1 MTKMDD
7 TKLQVVV
14 KSRMEDALNYY
25 DSELSGFRI
34 DVQDY
39 YNSEEFGNEIDGKS
53 KVVTSDVQEV
63 IEMVM
68 PSVMRIFTSSKDY
81 VRFVPRQQEDV
92 TASEQATQYCNYIVD
107 QNNGFSLFHNWFK
120 SALLFKLGVVK
131 FYWDES
137 EEVNEESYDG
147 LTLDELTIM
156 ASDSNI
162 EIIEQDSR
170 PINVEAPREYDT
182 PSNDAEND
190 NVQPVPLLYDIK
202 IKRKKTS
209 GQIKIINIPEEEFL
223 IQRHTKSLDDAD
235 FVAHRSEMT
244 VGDLVAM
251 GYDFDEII
259 EHASSGDELD
269 QGQEKQNRFDNVD
282 SGATENDVLDPSQ
295 KKVMYS
301 EIYMKCD
308 YDGDNI
314 PELRRICAIGQGHHI
329 LKNETFD
336 HIPFAVCSPILMP
349 HRMVGVSLAEQVMDL
364 QLIKSTVL
372 RQILDNLYLSNNTR
386 LVAVDGQVNLDDII
400 SNNPG
405 GIIRAKQAGAVQP
418 LTTPLIA
425 NQSFPLLDYLDQ
437 IKESRTGLNK
447 ASMGLDADAL
457 QSTTASAVNQI
468 VSASQGKIELI
479 ARVFAETGVKQLFKG
494 ILHLITKHATQPQI
508 VRLNNNFVPMDVRQW
523 KNSYDMEVNVG
534 LGTGQTNEKL
544 QVLDRVA
551 KTQEQIL
558 LSLGMQNPLTNLSQY
573 RETIAKMLELSGF
586 KNVNDFFLDPKQ
598 QPPMQPQ
605 PSEAEQEVQADMMK
619 AKAEIE
625 LKQKKLESDI
635 QLAREKLMADI
646 ELKRQELNAELQLR
660 GQAQVLGN
668 KEVSQN
674 L

>member
-1 MTKMDD
+1 MPKMTDEQ
-7 TKLQVVV
+7 LQTIV
-14 KSRMEDALNYY
+14 KNRMEDALNYY
-25 DSELSGFRI
+25 DTELSGFRI
-34 DVQDY
+34 EVQDY
-39 YNSEEFGNEIDGKS
+39 YNSEEFGNEQSGKS

-68 PSVMRIFTSSKDY
+68 PSVMRIFTSSKEY

-92 TASEQATQYCNYIVD
+92 TASIQATQYCNYIVD
-107 QNNGFSLFHNWFK
+107 QNDGFTLFHNWFK
-120 SALLFKLGVVK
+120 SALLFKLGVLK

-137 EEVNEESYDG
+137 EDVTEESYNG

-156 ASDSNI
+156 ASDDNI

-170 PINVEAPREYDT
+170 PINEDIEEQTDEMGNVIPIPMIYD
-182 PSNDAEND
+182 
-190 NVQPVPLLYDIK
+190 VK
-202 IKRKKTS
+202 IKKKTTS

-223 IQRHTKSLDDAD
+223 IQRHTKNLADAD
-235 FVAHRSEMT
+235 FVAHRREMS
-244 VGDLVAM
+244 VGDLVSM
-251 GYDFDEII
+251 GYDFDEVMQY
-259 EHASSGDELD
+259 AGSGEELD
-269 QGQEKQNRFDNVD
+269 QEEEKRNRFEDID
-282 SGATENDVLDPSQ
+282 SGSPEYNPTDESQ
-295 KKVMYS
+295 RKVMYT
-301 EIYMKCD
+301 EAYIRVDVDDDK
-308 YDGDNI
+308 I
-314 PELRRICAIGQGHHI
+314 PELRRVCTIGQGYHI
-329 LKNETFD
+329 LMNEPFD

-349 HRMVGVSLAEQVMDL
+349 HRMIGVSLAEQVMDL

-400 SNNPG
+400 NNNPG
-405 GIIRAKQAGAVQP
+405 GIIRAKQPGAVQP

-447 ASMGLDADAL
+447 ASMGLEPDAL

-494 ILHLITKHATQPQI
+494 ILHLVTKHATQPQI

-534 LGTGQTNEKL
+534 LGTGQINEKL

-558 LSLGMQNPLTNLSQY
+558 LTMGMQNPLTNLSQY
-573 RETIAKMLELSGF
+573 RETIGKMLELSGF
-586 KNVNDFFLDPKQ
+586 KDVDSFFLDPRQ

-605 PSEAEQEVQADMMK
+605 PSEAEQSVQADMMK

>member
-1 MTKMDD
+1 MTDEQ
-7 TKLQVVV
+7 LQTIV
-14 KSRMEDALNYY
+14 KNRMEDALNYY
-25 DSELSGFRI
+25 DTELSGFRI
-34 DVQDY
+34 EVQDY
-39 YNSEEFGNEIDGKS
+39 YNSEEFGNEQSGKS

-68 PSVMRIFTSSKDY
+68 PSVMRIFTSSKEY

-92 TASEQATQYCNYIVD
+92 TASIQATQYCNYIVD
-107 QNNGFSLFHNWFK
+107 QNDGFTLFHNWFK
-120 SALLFKLGVVK
+120 SALLFKLGVLK

-137 EEVNEESYDG
+137 EDVTEESYNG

-156 ASDSNI
+156 ASDDNI

-170 PINVEAPREYDT
+170 PINEDIEEQTDEMGNVIPIPMIYD
-182 PSNDAEND
+182 
-190 NVQPVPLLYDIK
+190 VK
-202 IKRKKTS
+202 IKKKTTS

-223 IQRHTKSLDDAD
+223 IQRHTKNLADAD
-235 FVAHRSEMT
+235 FVAHRREMS
-244 VGDLVAM
+244 VGDLVSM
-251 GYDFDEII
+251 GYDFDEVMQY
-259 EHASSGDELD
+259 AGSGEELD
-269 QGQEKQNRFDNVD
+269 QEEEKRNRFEDID
-282 SGATENDVLDPSQ
+282 SGSPEYNPTDESQ
-295 KKVMYS
+295 RKVMYT
-301 EIYMKCD
+301 EAYIRVDVDDDK
-308 YDGDNI
+308 I
-314 PELRRICAIGQGHHI
+314 PELRRVCTIGQGYHI
-329 LKNETFD
+329 LMNEPFD

-349 HRMVGVSLAEQVMDL
+349 HRMIGVSLAEQVMDL

-400 SNNPG
+400 NNNPG
-405 GIIRAKQAGAVQP
+405 GIIRAKQPGAVQP

-447 ASMGLDADAL
+447 ASMGLEPDAL

-494 ILHLITKHATQPQI
+494 ILHLVTKHATQPQI

-534 LGTGQTNEKL
+534 LGTGQINEKL

-558 LSLGMQNPLTNLSQY
+558 LTMGMQNPLTNLSQY
-573 RETIAKMLELSGF
+573 RETIGKMLELSGF
-586 KNVNDFFLDPKQ
+586 KDVDSFFLDPRQ

-605 PSEAEQEVQADMMK
+605 PSEAEQSVQADMMK

>member
-1 MTKMDD
+1 MPKMTDEQ
-7 TKLQVVV
+7 LQTIV
-14 KSRMEDALNYY
+14 KNRMEDALNYY
-25 DSELSGFRI
+25 DTELSGFRI
-34 DVQDY
+34 EVQDY
-39 YNSEEFGNEIDGKS
+39 YNSEEFGNEQSGKS

-68 PSVMRIFTSSKDY
+68 PSVMRIFTSSKEY

-92 TASEQATQYCNYIVD
+92 TASIQATQYCNYIVD
-107 QNNGFSLFHNWFK
+107 QNDGFTLFHNWFK
-120 SALLFKLGVVK
+120 SALLFKLGVLK

-137 EEVNEESYDG
+137 EDVTEESYNG
-147 LTLDELTIM
+147 LTLDELTILS
-156 ASDSNI
+156 SDANI

-170 PINVEAPREYDT
+170 PINEDIEEQTDEMGNVIPIPMIYD
-182 PSNDAEND
+182 
-190 NVQPVPLLYDIK
+190 VK
-202 IKRKKTS
+202 IKKKTTS

-223 IQRHTKSLDDAD
+223 IQRHTKNLADAD
-235 FVAHRSEMT
+235 FVAHRREMS
-244 VGDLVAM
+244 VGELVAM
-251 GYDFDEII
+251 GYDFDEVMQY
-259 EHASSGDELD
+259 AGSGEELD
-269 QGQEKQNRFDNVD
+269 QEEEKRNRFEDID
-282 SGATENDVLDPSQ
+282 SGSPEYNPTDESQ
-295 KKVMYS
+295 RKVMYT
-301 EIYMKCD
+301 EAYIRVDVDDDK
-308 YDGDNI
+308 I
-314 PELRRICAIGQGHHI
+314 PELRRVCAIGQGYHI
-329 LKNETFD
+329 LMNEPFD

-349 HRMVGVSLAEQVMDL
+349 HRMIGVSLAEQVMDL

-400 SNNPG
+400 NNNPG
-405 GIIRAKQAGAVQP
+405 GIIRAKQPGAVQP

-447 ASMGLDADAL
+447 ASMGLEPDAL

-494 ILHLITKHATQPQI
+494 ILHLVTKHATQPQI

-558 LSLGMQNPLTNLSQY
+558 LTMGMQNPLTNLSQY
-573 RETIAKMLELSGF
+573 RETIGKMLELSGF
-586 KNVNDFFLDPKQ
+586 KDVDSFFLDPRQ

-605 PSEAEQEVQADMMK
+605 PSEAEQSVQADMMK

>member
-1 MTKMDD
+1 MPKMDD
-7 TKLQVVV
+7 GQLQAIV
-14 KSRMEDALNYY
+14 KNQMEDALNYY
-25 DSELSGFRI
+25 DSELSSFRI

-39 YNSEEFGNEIDGKS
+39 YNSAEFGNEQSGKS
-53 KVVTSDVQEV
+53 RVVTSDVQEV

-68 PSVMRIFTSSKDY
+68 PSVMRIFTSSKEY

-92 TASEQATQYCNYIVD
+92 TASVQATQYCNYIVD
-107 QNNGFSLFHNWFK
+107 QNDGFTLFHNWFK
-120 SALLFKLGVVK
+120 SALLFKLGVLK

-137 EEVNEESYDG
+137 EDVTEESYDG

-156 ASDSNI
+156 TSDDNI

-170 PINVEAPREYDT
+170 PINENAEEQTDEMGNVIPIPMVYD
-182 PSNDAEND
+182 
-190 NVQPVPLLYDIK
+190 VK
-202 IKRKKTS
+202 IKKKTTS
-209 GQIKIINIPEEEFL
+209 GKIKIINIPEEEFL
-223 IQRHTKSLDDAD
+223 IQRHTKNLTDAD
-235 FVAHRSEMT
+235 FVAHRREMS
-244 VGDLVAM
+244 VGELVAM
-251 GYDFDEII
+251 GLDYDEVIQY
-259 EHASSGDELD
+259 AGSGEELD
-269 QGQEKQNRFDNVD
+269 QQEEKLNRFEDVD
-282 SGATENDVLDPSQ
+282 SGSPEHNSIDQSQ
-295 KKVMYS
+295 RKVMYT
-301 EIYMKCD
+301 ETYIKVD

-314 PELRRICAIGQGHHI
+314 PELRRICTIGQSYYI
-329 LKNETFD
+329 VKNEAFD

-349 HRMVGVSLAEQVMDL
+349 HRMIGVSLAEQVMDL

-386 LVAVDGQVNLDDII
+386 LVVQDGQVNLDDII
-400 SNNPG
+400 NNNPG
-405 GIIRAKQAGAVQP
+405 GIIRSKQIGAVQP

-494 ILHLITKHATQPQI
+494 ILHLVTKHATQPQI

-558 LSLGMQNPLTNLSQY
+558 LTMGLENPLTNLSQY
-573 RETIAKMLELSGF
+573 RETIGKMLELSGF
-586 KNVNDFFLDPKQ
+586 KDVDSFFLDPRQ

-605 PSEAEQEVQADMMK
+605 PSEAEQSVQADMMK

>member
-1 MTKMDD
+1 MTDEQ
-7 TKLQVVV
+7 LQTIV
-14 KSRMEDALNYY
+14 KNRMEDALNYY
-25 DSELSGFRI
+25 DTELSGFRI
-34 DVQDY
+34 EVQDY
-39 YNSEEFGNEIDGKS
+39 YNSEEFGNEQSGKS

-68 PSVMRIFTSSKDY
+68 PSVMRIFTSSKEY

-92 TASEQATQYCNYIVD
+92 TASIQATQYCNYIVD
-107 QNNGFSLFHNWFK
+107 QNDGFTLFHNWFK
-120 SALLFKLGVVK
+120 SALLFKLGVLK

-137 EEVNEESYDG
+137 EDVTEESYNG

-156 ASDSNI
+156 ASDDNI

-170 PINVEAPREYDT
+170 PINEDIEEQTDEMGNVIPIPMIYD
-182 PSNDAEND
+182 
-190 NVQPVPLLYDIK
+190 VK
-202 IKRKKTS
+202 IKKKTTS

-223 IQRHTKSLDDAD
+223 IQRHTKNLADAD
-235 FVAHRSEMT
+235 FVAHRREMS
-244 VGDLVAM
+244 VGDLVSM
-251 GYDFDEII
+251 GYDFDEVMQY
-259 EHASSGDELD
+259 AGSGEELD
-269 QGQEKQNRFDNVD
+269 QEEEKRNRFEDID
-282 SGATENDVLDPSQ
+282 SGSPEYNPTDESQ
-295 KKVMYS
+295 RKVMYT
-301 EIYMKCD
+301 EAYIRVDVDDDK
-308 YDGDNI
+308 I
-314 PELRRICAIGQGHHI
+314 PELRRVCTIGQGYHI
-329 LKNETFD
+329 LMNEPFD

-349 HRMVGVSLAEQVMDL
+349 HRMIGVSLAEQVMDL

-400 SNNPG
+400 NNNPG
-405 GIIRAKQAGAVQP
+405 GIIRAKQPGAVQP

-447 ASMGLDADAL
+447 ASMGLDPEAL

-468 VSASQGKIELI
+468 VTASQGKIELI

-494 ILHLITKHATQPQI
+494 ILHLVTKHATQPQI

-534 LGTGQTNEKL
+534 LGTGQINEKL

-558 LSLGMQNPLTNLSQY
+558 LTMGMQNPLTNLSQY
-573 RETIAKMLELSGF
+573 RETIGKMLELSGF
-586 KNVNDFFLDPKQ
+586 KDVDSFFLDPRQ

-605 PSEAEQEVQADMMK
+605 PSEAEQSVQADMMK

>member
-1 MTKMDD
+1 MTDEQ
-7 TKLQVVV
+7 LQTIV
-14 KSRMEDALNYY
+14 KNRMEDALNYY
-25 DSELSGFRI
+25 DTELSGFRI
-34 DVQDY
+34 EVQDY
-39 YNSEEFGNEIDGKS
+39 YNSEEFGNEQSGKS

-68 PSVMRIFTSSKDY
+68 PSVMRIFTSSKEY

-92 TASEQATQYCNYIVD
+92 TASIQATQYCNYIVD
-107 QNNGFSLFHNWFK
+107 QNDGFTLFHNWFK
-120 SALLFKLGVVK
+120 SALLFKLGVLK

-137 EEVNEESYDG
+137 EDVTEESYNG

-156 ASDSNI
+156 ASDDNI

-170 PINVEAPREYDT
+170 PINEDIEEQTDEMGNVIPIPMIYD
-182 PSNDAEND
+182 
-190 NVQPVPLLYDIK
+190 VK
-202 IKRKKTS
+202 IKKKTTS

-223 IQRHTKSLDDAD
+223 IQRHTKNLADAD
-235 FVAHRSEMT
+235 FVAHRREMS
-244 VGDLVAM
+244 VGDLVSM
-251 GYDFDEII
+251 GYDFDEVMQY
-259 EHASSGDELD
+259 AGSGEELD
-269 QGQEKQNRFDNVD
+269 QEEEKRNRFEDID
-282 SGATENDVLDPSQ
+282 SGSPEYNPTDESQ
-295 KKVMYS
+295 RKVMYT
-301 EIYMKCD
+301 EAYIRVDVDDDK
-308 YDGDNI
+308 I
-314 PELRRICAIGQGHHI
+314 PELRRVCTIGQGYHI
-329 LKNETFD
+329 LMNEPFD

-349 HRMVGVSLAEQVMDL
+349 HRMIGVSLAEQVMDL

-400 SNNPG
+400 NNNPG
-405 GIIRAKQAGAVQP
+405 GIIRAKQPNAVQP

-447 ASMGLDADAL
+447 ASMGLEPDAL

-494 ILHLITKHATQPQI
+494 ILHLVTKHATQPQI

-534 LGTGQTNEKL
+534 LGTGQINEKL

-558 LSLGMQNPLTNLSQY
+558 LTMGMQNPLTNLSQY
-573 RETIAKMLELSGF
+573 RETIGKMLELSGF
-586 KNVNDFFLDPKQ
+586 KDVDSFFLDPRQ

-605 PSEAEQEVQADMMK
+605 PSEAEQSVQADMMK